1 MSHRNVREAETWF
14 ARTPPDDSPIV
25 ALADAVF
32 PLLLA
37 FLEMTYHPCEYML
50 ALQVDDVHVALEPV

>member
-1 MSHRNVREAETWF
+1 MSHRNVREADAWF
-14 ARTPPDDSPIV
+14 TFPPSIRFPIV

-50 ALQVDDVHVALEPV
+50 ALQVDDVQVALEPV